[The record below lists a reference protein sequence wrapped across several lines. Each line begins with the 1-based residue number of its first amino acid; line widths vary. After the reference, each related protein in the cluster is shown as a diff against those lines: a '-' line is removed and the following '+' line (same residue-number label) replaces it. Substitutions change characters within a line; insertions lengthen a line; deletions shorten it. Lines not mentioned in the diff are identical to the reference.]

1 MKIKENKQ
9 CVVRKWVGIVL
20 PFYLF
25 TFLPL
30 SAQES
35 QEPPAPWDGSVSS
48 SLQYDMDYNILIYT
62 PADLA
67 ALHSLWDNYKD
78 GDRGYKDITIL
89 LMNDLDMNNI
99 NFNGHTI
106 GWDDDHKFGGT
117 FDGQGHIIR
126 NLKIEGNDDNRGLF
140 GKIDNGRV
148 KNLKLVDVDI
158 RAGDGDDCHIGAI
171 CGRMYNH
178 STIEHCAVVGGSV
191 RQYESGNDEF
201 GAICGYMTNNHCTIE
216 YCYSNITVEADA
228 QVGGIVGKIEQGD
241 DHTSG
246 VFHCYFSGTVIH
258 HSDDCYASIAGERYG
273 QPMVNN
279 FYLYRDD
286 GVRGT
291 GYDGGSGDPRGDE
304 IMACTDEQLRQPFLF
319 GTTTTEEYSYMTDPY
334 IYTYGYPELKVFMRY
349 NVGDSYYTTNVGR
362 MGENVADSIGGHLRI
377 VSNEKNSITV
387 ALEKMSGTTA
397 NSDVTINETVI
408 PYFNKNKPASIVAL
422 GANVF
427 ENLGVVN
434 SVIIP
439 ALVDSV
445 AVPQRHQVQNA
456 FVLAGGSSSGAVMD
470 GGLYSK
476 SRQCFLT
483 APKTFETLTIHQEFA
498 DSIADYAFENMGNL
512 KTLYV
517 DTFVE
522 AGTLVDDKDNKAPTI
537 DLKGDHIF
545 DGCSAD
551 LDVYIKD
558 GTTNQ
563 LIYGHKG
570 PDGYGFT
577 NADGWKKFYSDYQD
591 VENHMFSY
599 FPINRD
605 ETGLAT
611 LMLGYPVELPEG
623 VKAWWANT
631 ISDKT
636 LYVQPLGTQLLPAL
650 TPVLLTYEGTGPLY
664 LSRYEG
670 GDSGAATDYENNLF
684 KGSVDPSG
692 HKMTSSELMSNFF
705 TLDKGN
711 DNLMGF
717 YQYHPKD
724 NTLPSYIAW
733 LALSDIPGGNE
744 MLISFDG
751 KPTGIDELQVEGLEM
766 SESAEWYDLQG
777 RKLSGKPSLPGLY
790 IVRSANGGSQ
800 GEKGKKVMIR

>member
-9 CVVRKWVGIVL
+9 YVVRKWVGIVL

-30 SAQES
+30 SAQEA
-35 QEPPAPWDGSVSS
+35 QDPPAPWDGSISEF
-48 SLQYDMDYNILIYT
+48 LEEDMDNNIFIYT

-67 ALHSLWDNYKD
+67 AIHNLWGNYKD
-78 GDRGYKDITIL
+78 DDHAYAGYTIL
-89 LMNDLDMNNI
+89 LMNDLDMNYQ
-99 NFNGHTI
+99 NFHGLTI
-106 GWDDDHKFGGT
+106 GWHDNHVFRGT
-117 FDGQGHIIR
+117 FDGQGHTIR
-126 NLKIEGNDDNRGLF
+126 NLKIEGKDDNRGLF
-140 GKIDNGRV
+140 GWISGGTV
-148 KNLKLVDVDI
+148 KNLKLENPDI
-158 RAGDGDDCHIGAI
+158 RAGHDDGHVGAI
-171 CGRMYNH
+171 CGRMSGG
-178 STIEHCAVVGGSV
+178 STISNCAVIGGTVSAWDTDDDKEVGS
-191 RQYESGNDEF
+191 
-201 GAICGYMTNNHCTIE
+201 ICGYVTNGHNTIE
-216 YCYSNITVEADA
+216 YCYSSATVKGDT
-228 QVGGIVGKIEQGD
+228 QIGGIAGKIEQGD

-246 VFHCYFSGTVIH
+246 IYHCYFTGTIQH
-258 HSDDCYASIAGERYG
+258 GDEYFGAICGERYG
-273 QPMVNN
+273 QPMINN
-279 FYLYRDD
+279 FFLDRQD

-291 GYDGGSGDPRGDE
+291 GNKESHDGSSYHPDVE
-304 IMACTDEQLRQPFLF
+304 IKACTEEELRQPFLF
-319 GTTTTEEYSYMTDPY
+319 GTTNAEYSHMTDPY
-334 IYTYGYPELKVFMRY
+334 VYTLGYPELKVFMRY

-362 MGENVADSIGGHLRI
+362 MGENVADSIGGYLRI
-377 VSNEKNSITV
+377 VSNEKNSFTV
-387 ALEKMSGTTA
+387 ALEKMSGATA

-408 PYFNKNKPASIVAL
+408 PYFNKNKPASIVGL

-434 SVIIP
+434 SVTIP

-456 FVLAGGSSSGAVMD
+456 FALAEGSSSGAVKD
-470 GGLYSK
+470 GGLYDK

-537 DLKGDHIF
+537 DLKGEHIF
-545 DGCSAD
+545 DGCSPD

-605 ETGLAT
+605 ATGLAT

-670 GDSGAATDYENNLF
+670 GDSGAATDYGNNLF

-717 YQYHPKD
+717 YQFHPKD

-744 MLISFDG
+744 LLISFDG
-751 KPTGIDELQVEGLEM
+751 KPTGIETMFDGGGQSPEV
-766 SESAEWYDLQG
+766 WFDLQG
-777 RKLSGKPSLPGLY
+777 RKLNGKPSLPGLY
-790 IVRSANGGSQ
+790 IVN
-800 GEKGKKVMIR
+800 GKKIMVR

>member
-1 MKIKENKQ
+1 MTFKKGKSMKINENKQ
-9 CVVRKWVGIVL
+9 CMVRKWVGIVL

-30 SAQES
+30 SAQEP
-35 QEPPAPWDGSVSS
+35 QDPPEPWDGSVSPF
-48 SLQYDMDYNILIYT
+48 LNFDMNDHIMIYT

-67 ALHSLWDNYKD
+67 ALHALWDDYND
-78 GDRGYKDITIL
+78 GDQGYKGYTIL

-106 GWDDDHKFGGT
+106 GCNDDNKFGGT

-126 NLKIEGNDDNRGLF
+126 NLKIEGNNNNRGLF
-140 GKIDNGRV
+140 GKIDNGKV
-148 KNLKLVDVDI
+148 MNLKLVNVDI
-158 RAGDGDDCHIGAI
+158 HAGDGDDCHIGAI
-171 CGRMYNH
+171 CGKMFNH
-178 STIEHCAVVGGSV
+178 STISHCAVVGGRV

-201 GAICGYMTNNHCTIE
+201 GAICGYMTNNHSTIE
-216 YCYSNITVEADA
+216 YCYSDITVEADA

-246 VFHCYFSGTVIH
+246 IFHCYFSGKVIH

-304 IMACTDEQLRQPFLF
+304 IAACTEEQMKQPFLF
-319 GTTTTEEYSYMTDPY
+319 S
-334 IYTYGYPELKVFMRY
+334 IYNEKYTIENDQYVYTLGYPELKVFVRY
-349 NVGDSYYTTNVGR
+349 NAGDSYYVMNAGHK
-362 MGENVADSIGGHLRI
+362 GDNIADSIPGYVSVI
-377 VSNEKNSITV
+377 SNEKTPFTV
-387 ALEKMSGTTA
+387 ALEKTTAVDA
-397 NSDVTINETVI
+397 NSDVTINEI
-408 PYFNKNKPASIVAL
+408 LQPYFDNKKQLNVIAL
-422 GANVF
+422 GANAF
-427 ENLGVVN
+427 EDLGVAN

-439 ALVDSV
+439 ATIDSV

-456 FVLAGGSSSGAVMD
+456 FVIADGSTSGAVKD
-470 GGLYSK
+470 GGLYSV
-476 SRQCFLT
+476 SRKCFLT

-545 DGCSAD
+545 DGCSPD
-551 LDVYIKD
+551 LNVYIKD

-563 LIYGHKG
+563 LIYGHQG
-570 PDGYGFT
+570 PKGYGFT
-577 NADGWKKFYSDYQD
+577 NADGWNLFYSDYQD

-605 ETGLAT
+605 ESGKAT

-670 GDSGAATDYENNLF
+670 GDSGASTDYENNLF

-724 NTLPSYIAW
+724 NTLPPYIAW

-744 MLISFDG
+744 LLISFDG
-751 KPTGIDELQVEGLEM
+751 NPTGIETMFDGGEQSPEV
-766 SESAEWYDLQG
+766 WFDLQG
-777 RKLSGKPSLPGLY
+777 RKLNGKPSLPGLY
-790 IVRSANGGSQ
+790 IVN
-800 GEKGKKVMIR
+800 GKKIMVR

>member
-1 MKIKENKQ
+1 MKKMILATLLMAIAPT
-9 CVVRKWVGIVL
+9 VVH
-20 PFYLF
+20 
-25 TFLPL
+25 
-30 SAQES
+30 AQEP
-35 QEPPAPWDGSVSS
+35 QEPPAPWDGSVSKN
-48 SLQYDMDYNILIYT
+48 LQVDMDYNILIYT

-67 ALHSLWDNYKD
+67 ALHDLWGNYKD
-78 GDRGYKDITIL
+78 GDRAYRDNTIL

-117 FDGQGHIIR
+117 FDGQGHIIK
-126 NLKIEGNDDNRGLF
+126 NLKIEGNDNNRGLF

-148 KNLKLVDVDI
+148 KNLKLVNVDI
-158 RAGDGDDCHIGAI
+158 HAGDGDDCHIGAI

-201 GAICGYMTNNHCTIE
+201 GAICGYMTNDNNTIE
-216 YCYSNITVEADA
+216 YCYSDITVEADA

-241 DHTSG
+241 GHKSG
-246 VFHCYFSGTVIH
+246 IYHCYFSGKVIH

-304 IMACTDEQLRQPFLF
+304 IKACTEEELRQPFLF
-319 GTTTTEEYSYMTDPY
+319 GTTTAEYSYMTDPY
-334 IYTYGYPELKVFMRY
+334 IYTYGYPELKIFMRY

-377 VSNEKNSITV
+377 VSNEKTSFTV
-387 ALEKMSGTTA
+387 ALEKMSGATA

-408 PYFNKNKPASIVAL
+408 PYFNKNKPASIVGL

-445 AVPQRHQVQNA
+445 AVPQRHQVQKA
-456 FVLAGGSSSGAVMD
+456 FVLAEGSTSGAVMD
-470 GGLYSK
+470 GGLYDK
-476 SRQCFLT
+476 TRQCFLT

-498 DSIADYAFENMGNL
+498 DSIANYAFENMGNL

-537 DLKGDHIF
+537 DLKGEHVF

-563 LIYGHKG
+563 LIYGHQG
-570 PDGYGFT
+570 PKGYGFT
-577 NADGWKKFYSDYQD
+577 NADGWEKFYSNYQD

-605 ETGLAT
+605 ESGMAT
-611 LMLGYPVELPEG
+611 LVLGYPVELPDG

-631 ISDKT
+631 INNKT
-636 LYVQPLGTQLLPAL
+636 LYVRPLGTQLLPAL

-670 GDSGAATDYENNLF
+670 GDAGAATDYENNLF

-717 YQYHPKD
+717 YQFHPKD
-724 NTLPSYIAW
+724 NTLPSYTAW
-733 LALSDIPGGNE
+733 LALSDIPGGDE
-744 MLISFDG
+744 LLISFDET
-751 KPTGIDELQVEGLEM
+751 PTGINNIQEEPQSNIPSV
-766 SESAEWYDLQG
+766 YTLQG
-777 RKLSGKPSLPGLY
+777 VPVDPSTMRKGGLY
-790 IVRSANGGSQ
+790 IVN
-800 GEKGKKVMIR
+800 GKKVIMQ

>member
-1 MKIKENKQ
+1 MKKIILATLLMAFMPT
-9 CVVRKWVGIVL
+9 VVH
-20 PFYLF
+20 
-25 TFLPL
+25 
-30 SAQES
+30 AQDV
-35 QEPPAPWDGSVSS
+35 QEPPAPWDGSVS
-48 SLQYDMDYNILIYT
+48 QIPNFDGNYNFLIYT

-67 ALHSLWDNYKD
+67 ALHHWWDNYKN
-78 GDRGYKDITIL
+78 GDQGYKGYTIL

-99 NFNGHTI
+99 NFNDHTI
-106 GWDDDHKFGGT
+106 GWNDDHKFGGT

-126 NLKIEGNDDNRGLF
+126 NLKIEGKDNNRGLF
-140 GKIDNGRV
+140 GKMDNGRV
-148 KNLKLVDVDI
+148 KNLKLVNVDI

-171 CGRMYNH
+171 CGKMYNH

-201 GAICGYMTNNHCTIE
+201 GAICGYMTNNHNTIE
-216 YCYSNITVEADA
+216 YCYSDITVEADA

-246 VFHCYFSGTVIH
+246 IYHCYFSGKVIH

-291 GYDGGSGDPRGDE
+291 GYDGGSGDPSGAE
-304 IMACTDEQLRQPFLF
+304 IAACTEEQMKQPFLF
-319 GTTTTEEYSYMTDPY
+319 RTYNEKYTIENDPY
-334 IYTYGYPELKVFMRY
+334 IYTYGFPELKIFMRY

-377 VSNEKNSITV
+377 VSNEKNSFTV
-387 ALEKMSGTTA
+387 ALEKMSGATA

-408 PYFNKNKPASIVAL
+408 PYFNKNKPASIVGL

-456 FVLAGGSSSGAVMD
+456 FVLAEGSSSGAVKD
-470 GGLYSK
+470 GGLYSV
-476 SRQCFLT
+476 SRKCFIT
-483 APKTFETLTIHQEFA
+483 APKNFETLTIHQEFA

-512 KTLYV
+512 KTLYIN
-517 DTFVE
+517 TFVE

-537 DLKGDHIF
+537 DLKGEHTF
-545 DGCSAD
+545 DGRSPD

-563 LIYGHKG
+563 LIYGHQG
-570 PDGYGFT
+570 PKGYGFT
-577 NADGWKKFYSDYQD
+577 NAEGWNEFYSDYQD

-599 FPINRD
+599 FPINRNP
-605 ETGLAT
+605 GGMST
-611 LMLGYPVELPEG
+611 LILGYPVEMPEG
-623 VKAWWANT
+623 VTAWYAQS
-631 ISDKT
+631 IGDGKLKLKKIPSGI
-636 LYVQPLGTQLLPAL
+636 VPAL
-650 TPVLLTYEGTGPLY
+650 TPVLLSYEGTGTLY

-670 GDSGAATDYENNLF
+670 SDPGSAIDYENNLF

-692 HKMTSSELMSNFF
+692 HKMTASEMMTNFL
-705 TLDKGN
+705 TLGRPIGDN
-711 DNLMGF
+711 SYDNLGF
-717 YQYHPKD
+717 YAYHPKN
-724 NTLPSYIAW
+724 NTLPPYVAW
-733 LALSDIPGGNE
+733 LAMSDIPSEGRIALN
-744 MLISFDG
+744 FDDN
-751 KPTGIDELQVEGLEM
+751 PTGIEEM
-766 SESAEWYDLQG
+766 QAAGFSSQDSEEWYDLSG
-777 RKLSGKPSLPGLY
+777 RKLSGKPTVKGIY
-790 IVRSANGGSQ
+790 IVN
-800 GEKGKKVMIR
+800 GKKVFIP

>member
-1 MKIKENKQ
+1 MTFKKVKSMKINENKQ
-9 CVVRKWVGIVL
+9 CMVRKWVGIVL

-30 SAQES
+30 SAQEP
-35 QEPPAPWDGSVSS
+35 QDPPEPWDGSVSPF
-48 SLQYDMDYNILIYT
+48 LNFDMNDHIMIYT

-67 ALHSLWDNYKD
+67 ALHALWDDYND
-78 GDRGYKDITIL
+78 GDQGYKGYTIL

-106 GWDDDHKFGGT
+106 GCNDDNKFGGT

-126 NLKIEGNDDNRGLF
+126 NLKIEGNDNNRGLF
-140 GKIDNGRV
+140 GKMDNGRV
-148 KNLKLVDVDI
+148 KNLKLVNVDI
-158 RAGDGDDCHIGAI
+158 HAGDGDDCHIGAI
-171 CGRMYNH
+171 CGKMFNH
-178 STIEHCAVVGGSV
+178 STISHCAVVGGRV

-201 GAICGYMTNNHCTIE
+201 GAICGYMTNNHNIIE
-216 YCYSNITVEADA
+216 YCYSDITVEADA
-228 QVGGIVGKIEQGD
+228 QIGGIVGKIEQGD

-246 VFHCYFSGTVIH
+246 IYHCYFSGKVIH

-304 IMACTDEQLRQPFLF
+304 IAACTEEQMKEPFLF
-319 GTTTTEEYSYMTDPY
+319 RKYNEDEYTIENDQY
-334 IYTYGYPELKVFMRY
+334 IYTLGYPELKVFVRY
-349 NVGDSYYTTNVGR
+349 NAGDSYYVMNAGHK
-362 MGENVADSIGGHLRI
+362 GENTADSIPGYVSVI
-377 VSNEKNSITV
+377 SNEQTPFTV
-387 ALEKMSGTTA
+387 ALEKTTAVDA
-397 NSDVTINETVI
+397 NSDVTINEI
-408 PYFNKNKPASIVAL
+408 LQPYFDNKKQLNVIAL

-427 ENLGVVN
+427 EDLGVAN

-439 ALVDSV
+439 ATVDSV
-445 AVPQRHQVQNA
+445 AIPQRHQVQNA
-456 FVLAGGSSSGAVMD
+456 FVLADGSTSGAVKD
-470 GGLYSK
+470 GGLYSV
-476 SRQCFLT
+476 SRKCFLT

-545 DGCSAD
+545 DGCSPD
-551 LDVYIKD
+551 LNVYIKD

-563 LIYGHKG
+563 LIYGHQG
-570 PDGYGFT
+570 PKGYGFT
-577 NADGWKKFYSDYQD
+577 NADGWNLFYSDYQD
-591 VENHMFSY
+591 VDNHMFSY

-605 ETGLAT
+605 ATGLAT

-670 GDSGAATDYENNLF
+670 GDSGASTDYENNLF

-724 NTLPSYIAW
+724 NTLPPYIAW

-744 MLISFDG
+744 LLISFDG
-751 KPTGIDELQVEGLEM
+751 KPTGIETMFDGGEQSPDV
-766 SESAEWYDLQG
+766 WFDLQG
-777 RKLSGKPSLPGLY
+777 RKLNGKPSLPGLY
-790 IVRSANGGSQ
+790 IVN
-800 GEKGKKVMIR
+800 GKKIMVR